1 MADAYQFAQ
10 QFRAALLQRDA
21 QAAARL
27 IAAYELGA
35 SRLEANL
42 RQLLASVEAARARG
56 ETITDGWLHRQARF
70 RELIQQANQEMLRL
84 AAFSDG
90 LITEQQRAEIE
101 RGLRD
106 SATLMESAAGEIG
119 INPSFAQAPK
129 AAVENLVGAL
139 GDGSPLRGV
148 LGRYGIEGAAVIER
162 ELIAG
167 LVAGEPIAKVARRM
181 RGAVGGNL
189 DKALQIARSETLRA
203 YRNASLK
210 NGQANAEYLSGWEW
224 VASKSARTCLACTAL
239 DGQFFPLEKPQPAH
253 VNCIPAGAM
262 IHAPTVKGST
272 SRWYEGE
279 IVELATVGGY
289 RLSVTPNHP
298 ILTAKGWI
306 AAGLLNEG
314 DEIVCTSVPDRM
326 LSAINPNENHIPAR
340 IEEVARAFAES
351 VSVFS
356 VSMPT
361 AAEDFH
367 GDGEGSQVHVV
378 NVNGLLREGF
388 DSSRFQSFTEQQ
400 FIGGNARNVSLV
412 SDGAFDLLFDGML
425 PASRGFVCSRC
436 VSLALFGRARGN
448 QHLISFGIPPMLN
461 AHALKPQPDNMAS
474 NPEGFSQGVLG
485 FSGNVPPHNFS
496 IGQDMPMSAFRLN
509 ASLAQEADNSRIFDA
524 EVSRESAAR
533 LASLVHFDQVGKISK
548 RDFSGQV
555 YNLQTVT
562 GWYIA
567 NGIITHNCRCTSI
580 FRIKGEPP
588 RQRETAA
595 EWFAKQP
602 DSVKRQSMT
611 ADELEAFNAG
621 RVSLRDFVG
630 RTDSEKW
637 GSSYHQLS
645 LKRALAGEGKFPENQ
660 RPNVE
665 PAKPTKPAELQPAG
679 IPIERGL
686 KLPSKGPV
694 ANAGRNALAAIA
706 RVHGDGELPEI
717 PVEREP
723 SVKRFGGYHYYLT
736 GKPLKITVRPGAA
749 AHPEM
754 TLAHEIGHF
763 LDHQGAGKGK
773 HASVTSDDFA
783 EFRKAAQESKAIQ
796 EIERLIKVRK
806 VAVKLGGGE
815 EIEYPVDGKY
825 LRYLTDTKEVWARA
839 YAQYIALR
847 SGDSEMQS
855 QLKQL
860 RQRLGQVYYPSQWD
874 DDDFAPI
881 AGAIDRLMLKLGWRK

>member
-1 MADAYQFAQ
+1 MPSVYDFAQ
-10 QFRAALLQRDA
+10 AFRQSLLSRDRT
-21 QAAARL
+21 AAARL
-27 IAAYELGA
+27 ISAYGVAFE
-35 SRLEANL
+35 RLNVSL
-42 RQLLASVEAARARG
+42 TQLTKQIEAARSRG
-56 ETITDGWLHRQARF
+56 EEITEAWLYRQARF
-70 RELIQQANQEMLRL
+70 RELIGQTGREMLAL
-84 AAFSDG
+84 AKYGDNVISD
-90 LITEQQRAEIE
+90 QQQIEIE

-106 SATLMESAAGEIG
+106 SVTLMETAATEAS
-119 INPSFAQAPK
+119 INAAFNRVPAS
-129 AAVENLVGAL
+129 AVESLVGHL

-148 LGRYGIEGAAVIER
+148 LNRYGANGAAMIEQ

-167 LVAGEPIAKVARRM
+167 MVAGEGLAKVARRL
-181 RGAVGGNL
+181 RDVEELSRA
-189 DKALQIARSETLRA
+189 KAMQIARSETLRA
-203 YRNASLK
+203 YRSASLR
-210 NGQANAEYLSGWEW
+210 NYQANEDLISGWEW
-224 VASKSARTCLACTAL
+224 VSAKQAGRTCLACISL
-239 DGQFFPLEKPQPAH
+239 DGTFFPLDKPMPAH
-253 VNCIPAGAM
+253 P
-262 IHAPTVKGST
+262 
-272 SRWYEGE
+272 
-279 IVELATVGGY
+279 
-289 RLSVTPNHP
+289 
-298 ILTAKGWI
+298 
-306 AAGLLNEG
+306 
-314 DEIVCTSVPDRM
+314 
-326 LSAINPNENHIPAR
+326 
-340 IEEVARAFAES
+340 
-351 VSVFS
+351 
-356 VSMPT
+356 
-361 AAEDFH
+361 
-367 GDGEGSQVHVV
+367 
-378 NVNGLLREGF
+378 
-388 DSSRFQSFTEQQ
+388 
-400 FIGGNARNVSLV
+400 
-412 SDGAFDLLFDGML
+412 
-425 PASRGFVCSRC
+425 
-436 VSLALFGRARGN
+436 
-448 QHLISFGIPPMLN
+448 
-461 AHALKPQPDNMAS
+461 
-474 NPEGFSQGVLG
+474 
-485 FSGNVPPHNFS
+485 
-496 IGQDMPMSAFRLN
+496 
-509 ASLAQEADNSRIFDA
+509 
-524 EVSRESAAR
+524 
-533 LASLVHFDQVGKISK
+533 
-548 RDFSGQV
+548 
-555 YNLQTVT
+555 
-562 GWYIA
+562 
-567 NGIITHNCRCTSI
+567 NCRCVQI
-580 FRIKGEPP
+580 PRIKGQPP

-595 EWFAKQP
+595 QWFAKQP

-611 ADELEAFNAG
+611 DDELEAFNAG
-621 RVSLRDFVG
+621 LVTLQDFVG